1 MYFIKT
7 LLPQCN
13 AHCLIYL
20 SLVLNQLIQQ
30 SIVELW
36 RLLKDME
43 DNDAKDFCMWGGAHQ
58 AGALFRNAECVL
70 ATSPNQ
76 NQESL
81 RVVPLIHCDIV

>member
-20 SLVLNQLIQQ
+20 FLVLNQLIQQ

-43 DNDAKDFCMWGGAHQ
+43 DNDAKDF
-58 AGALFRNAECVL
+58 
-70 ATSPNQ
+70 
-76 NQESL
+76 
-81 RVVPLIHCDIV
+81 